1 MKKAIKKH
9 GEASEEARRASG
21 MYNLRKHGLGERQK
35 RTEKVRAAKRAFRE
49 IYHPIGMQS
58 GKLQTAEDVKKKM
71 DEQIQTI
78 EGAAIKAGLSQG
90 CVDRIAIDGQAF
102 AAMVVFLTT
111 YLAILELS
119 IDGLQ

>member
-1 MKKAIKKH
+1 M
-9 GEASEEARRASG
+9 AR
-21 MYNLRKHGLGERQK
+21 LRKKPDALKACIIFK

-119 IDGLQ
+119 IDGL